1 MNRMQKISWL
11 TVICLGTS
19 LILSVIVVTVLYY
32 NIGFPRAWAGLGC
45 LGLGG
50 IAGLGPAI
58 FREDKNK
65 IQFDERDRYIN
76 QKAAF
81 NGFAMSYMIFGVFC
95 MGIWWYLRLHGN
107 AAISINILPL
117 LFAAGGF
124 TSFFVHAMTILVLYR
139 RDNCLEENVND

>member
-1 MNRMQKISWL
+1 MQKISWL
-11 TVICLGTS
+11 TVICLGAS
-19 LILSVIVVTVLYY
+19 LILSAIVVTVLYF

-58 FREDKNK
+58 FRKDKAQ

-81 NGFAMSYMIFGVFC
+81 NGFAMSYMFFGIIC
-95 MGIWWYLRLHGN
+95 MGIWEYLRLHGN
-107 AAISINILPL
+107 ATISINILPL

-124 TSFFVHAMTILVLYR
+124 TSFFVHAMTILILYR
-139 RDNCLEENVND
+139 RDNCLEENGND